1 MTSCLDG
8 GTWSVGGQHG
18 MHYKMKSLCDYNSY
32 FNWVTLTSTAKEYK
46 SLVSYCVLCTHAVL
60 TAVLQ
65 FDFESEEGHEQNDAK
80 LKEPSARTHPPPPT
94 HTHTLSKDICATHDA
109 SLHMLQV

>member
-1 MTSCLDG
+1 
-8 GTWSVGGQHG
+8 
-18 MHYKMKSLCDYNSY
+18 MHYKMKPLCDYNSY
-32 FNWVTLTSTAKEYK
+32 FNWVTLTSMAKEYK

-80 LKEPSARTHPPPPT
+80 LKEPPARTHPPPHT
-94 HTHTLSKDICATHDA
+94 HTHTHSPRIFVPRTMPPSTCSKSNFLKVFAR
-109 SLHMLQV
+109 SFSF

>member
-1 MTSCLDG
+1 
-8 GTWSVGGQHG
+8 
-18 MHYKMKSLCDYNSY
+18 MHYKMKPLCDYNSY
-32 FNWVTLTSTAKEYK
+32 FNWVTLTSMAKEYK

-80 LKEPSARTHPPPPT
+80 LKEPPARTHPPPHT
-94 HTHTLSKDICATHDA
+94 HTHTLQGYLCHARCLPPHAPSLISLKFSLDHSLSDA
-109 SLHMLQV
+109 R